1 MWTGRIALVAAAG
14 LSLLLS
20 ACGPESPPPVASA
33 PPRIAPPAMSP
44 IPAVGLSDSLIQQ
57 ASAYRAYM
65 ARASAISPAFTDG
78 GSVANAVRT
87 GAAYEPQTFLRGA
100 VANAAIAA
108 LQDREFVTALRA
120 QARDP
125 ASRRALANNI
135 IANPAFVFSFPGAN
149 DAAALAAGA
158 LKGDGLRL
166 YMAGKAVKQSA
177 YDVQRQAWSKASV
190 DNRDGRLAAAKSL
203 SATPAQSAP
212 DETSRLQAAISGV
225 APMTVAP
232 DPVARAPYAGLV
244 ARAVSLAALAA
255 IGEAGDANVGVI
267 ASTLSD
273 QDSAYCLSMAKL
285 NLYQCLAVAKPH
297 YEDVFC
303 LGQHIMLDTG
313 ACLIRGAGAAPP
325 IEVRPPAI
333 PLPPARAPRGRP
345 ARR

>member
-1 MWTGRIALVAAAG
+1 MAA
-14 LSLLLS
+14 
-20 ACGPESPPPVASA
+20 A
-33 PPRIAPPAMSP
+33 PPRVTPPPMSAM
-44 IPAVGLSDSLIQQ
+44 PAVGLSDTLVQQ

-78 GSVANAVRT
+78 GAVATAVRT
-87 GAAYEPQTFLRGA
+87 GASYEPQTFLRGA

-108 LQDREFVTALRA
+108 LQDRDFVNAVRA
-120 QARDP
+120 QGRDA

-149 DAAALAAGA
+149 NAAALAAGA
-158 LKGDGLRL
+158 LKSDGLRL

-190 DNRDGRLAAAKSL
+190 DNRDGRLAAAKTL
-203 SATPAQSAP
+203 SATPASPMP
-212 DETSRLQAAISGV
+212 DETNLLRGV
-225 APMTVAP
+225 ITGVTAMGVSP

-255 IGEAGDANVGVI
+255 IGEAGDVNIGIV
-267 ASTLSD
+267 ASTLND
-273 QDSAYCLSMAKL
+273 GDSGYCLSMAKL

-297 YEDVFC
+297 YEDIFC

-325 IEVRPPAI
+325 IEVRPP
-333 PLPPARAPRGRP
+333 PLPVPPPRAPRGRP